1 MRKLHRQAA
10 GILSRPTR
18 ILPLPAPG
26 LRATVLAGL
35 RRALLPAAVLGLAG
49 CAGLPAD
56 KGAEKAACA
65 PCVCP
70 VCPGEVAPPTPPQ
83 PPAKPLQPATWSELT
98 GWGDDDLAAAWP
110 AFQYTCQALR
120 KRAAPANATLW
131 RQTCDAADALAGV
144 GGQPNTA
151 TLRAFFEAR
160 FEPWAVS
167 NPDGSRDGLITGY
180 YEPLLK
186 GRRERGGASQWP
198 LLGVPDDLLTVELAE
213 LFPELKD
220 KRVRGRVQGNKVV
233 PYFTRGQIRE
243 REMGPYKDKILAWVD
258 DPVELFFL
266 QIQGSGRIQLPD
278 GSLLRVGYADQN
290 GHPYQSVGR
299 LLIDRGELKAEQA
312 SMQGIQAWARANPN
326 KLNDLLDANP
336 SYVFFRELPGNGD
349 GPLGALN
356 VPVTG
361 GRTLAVDPRNIPLGA
376 PVFLATSEPNSSKPL
391 NRLMLAQD
399 TGGAIKGAVRADFF
413 WGFGPEAGAQAGRM
427 RQKGRMWVL
436 LPKGY
441 VLPNGK

>member
-1 MRKLHRQAA
+1 MKKLHRRLVRT
-10 GILSRPTR
+10 LSRPAR
-18 ILPLPAPG
+18 APLFPA
-26 LRATVLAGL
+26 L
-35 RRALLPAAVLGLAG
+35 RRALLPLAVLGLAG
-49 CAGLPAD
+49 CAGFTGKAVDQPAARPAD
-56 KGAEKAACA
+56 QAACA

-70 VCPGEVAPPTPPQ
+70 ACPPPAVTPPPP
-83 PPAKPLQPATWSELT
+83 PPAKPLQPAAWAELT

-120 KRAAPANATLW
+120 RRAAPANAALW
-131 RQTCDAADALAGV
+131 RQACDAADGLAGA
-144 GGQPNTA
+144 GGQPDGA
-151 TLRAFFEAR
+151 SLRNFFETR
-160 FEPWAVS
+160 FEPYAVS
-167 NPDGSRDGLITGY
+167 NPDAGREGLITGY

-186 GRRERGGASQWP
+186 GRRERGGAAQSP
-198 LLGVPDDLLTVELAE
+198 IVGVPDDLLTVDLAE

-243 REMGPYKDKILAWVD
+243 REGTALREKILAWVE

-266 QIQGSGRIQLPD
+266 HIQGSGRIQLPD
-278 GSLLRVGYADQN
+278 GGLLRVGYADQN
-290 GHPYQSVGR
+290 GHPYLSIGR

-312 SMQGIQAWARANPN
+312 SMQGIQAWARANPA
-326 KLNDLLDANP
+326 KLNELLDANP
-336 SYVFFRELPGNGD
+336 SYVFFRELPNNGE

-361 GRTLAVDPRNIPLGA
+361 GRTLAVDPRYIPLGA
-376 PVFLATSEPNSSKPL
+376 PIFLATTEPNSTKPL
-391 NRLMLAQD
+391 NRLMFGQD
-399 TGGAIKGAVRADFF
+399 TGGAIRGAVRADFF
-413 WGFGPEAGAQAGRM
+413 WGFGAEAGALAGRM

-441 VLPNGK
+441 TLPNGK